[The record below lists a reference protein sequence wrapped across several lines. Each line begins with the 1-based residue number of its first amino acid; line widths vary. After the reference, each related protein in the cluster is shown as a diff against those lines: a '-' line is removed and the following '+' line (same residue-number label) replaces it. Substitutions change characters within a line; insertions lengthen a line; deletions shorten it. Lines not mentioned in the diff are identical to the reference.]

1 MAGSENTT
9 TLPGC
14 INGLPKRGTGPG
26 IHPDAELL
34 FAWDAFTDA
43 VTAYQCALDGE
54 EGLYEEITFNLG
66 LRIEAFRPK
75 TMDGMAR
82 QLRYLLT
89 KYIDCEDAWEVIVF
103 GGNMTSGLKEIL
115 DNVHHVGMLW
125 RMLESIDGPAERIA
139 RAATGRNGGST
150 LIPALGMTFADASAK
165 VLALLGDHQAAAEA
179 RTDDPPD
186 HLVVE
191 ACEIRRAVF
200 TAPPR
205 TPADALAVLNL
216 LADDGAGLTDGRWV
230 EGQET
235 AVTLLRDFMARQVAP
250 DQRV

>member
-14 INGLPKRGTGPG
+14 INGLPKRGTRPG
-26 IHPDAELL
+26 AHPDAELL

-43 VTAYQCALDGE
+43 VTAYQCAPDGE
-54 EGLYEEITFNLG
+54 ERLYEDIAFNIG
-66 LRIEAFRPK
+66 LRIEEFCPK

-103 GGNMTSGLKEIL
+103 GSDMTPDLKEIL
-115 DNVHHVGMLW
+115 DNVHHAGMLW
-125 RMLESIDGPAERIA
+125 RMIESIDGPAERIA
-139 RAATGRNGGST
+139 RAAMGRTGGST
-150 LIPALGMTFADASAK
+150 LIPGLGVTFSAASAK
-165 VLALLGDHQAAAEA
+165 VFALLGDYQAAVKDGA
-179 RTDDPPD
+179 DDPLD

-191 ACEIRRAVF
+191 ACEIRRVVF
-200 TAPPR
+200 TTLPR

-216 LADDGAGLTDGRWV
+216 LVDGVTGLTDGNWV
-230 EGQET
+230 EAQEA
-235 AVTLLRDFMARQVAP
+235 AVTLLRDFMVRQVAP
-250 DQRV
+250 EQRV

>member
-34 FAWDAFTDA
+34 FAWDAFTNA
-43 VTAYQCALDGE
+43 VTAYQCAPDGE
-54 EGLYEEITFNLG
+54 EGLYEDITFNLG
-66 LRIEAFRPK
+66 MRIEKFRPK
-75 TMDGMAR
+75 TMDGVVR

-89 KYIDCEDAWEVIVF
+89 KYIDCEDAWDVIVF
-103 GGNMTSGLKEIL
+103 GEDMTPDLKEIL

-125 RMLESIDGPAERIA
+125 RMLDSIDGPAERIA
-139 RAATGRNGGST
+139 RAGMGRNGRST

-165 VLALLGDHQAAAEA
+165 VLALLGDYQAAAKA
-179 RTDDPPD
+179 DPGNPPD

-200 TAPPR
+200 TTLPQ

-216 LADDGAGLTDGRWV
+216 LADDGAGLTDGNQV
-230 EGQET
+230 EWQET
-235 AVTLLRDFMARQVAP
+235 AVTLLRDFMARQVARE
-250 DQRV
+250 QRM